1 MQQGRSWETLAFG
14 GGGGGGIGGLP
25 PGGPEALLGGPAAL
39 WAAQARGSWASA
51 SSSSSSA
58 AYWGEDSE
66 GDTGTIKRRGGKD
79 VNADP
84 ETSSIT
90 STGSEEAKQLGRPS
104 PSPITAGGKGLIT
117 RKESRYREPPP
128 TPPGYTALTIS
139 DLAEGQHPAPSVPTS
154 TATHSGRRPPDY
166 TTALQRSRMVT
177 QSPDSH
183 QAHQGA
189 KQRAGGLHRTRSPA
203 EEQEP
208 EEEEEGESLS
218 SKLVALRKPKPVAQH
233 TPETPRP

>member
-1 MQQGRSWETLAFG
+1 MLHVCLQSRKMEKKHQRPHYLHLHVHFFCV
-14 GGGGGGIGGLP
+14 L
-25 PGGPEALLGGPAAL
+25 
-39 WAAQARGSWASA
+39 SA
-51 SSSSSSA
+51 
-58 AYWGEDSE
+58 
-66 GDTGTIKRRGGKD
+66 
-79 VNADP
+79 
-84 ETSSIT
+84 
-90 STGSEEAKQLGRPS
+90 
-104 PSPITAGGKGLIT
+104 

-128 TPPGYTALTIS
+128 TPPGYTALSIS
-139 DLAEGQHPAPSVPTS
+139 DLAEGQPPTQSVPTT
-154 TATHSGRRPPDY
+154 TAAHTGRRPPDY

-203 EEQEP
+203 EEQEA

-218 SKLVALRKPKPVAQH
+218 SKLIALRKAKPVAQH

>member
-1 MQQGRSWETLAFG
+1 MLHLIPPLSPLISHHFYHHYQKEKKNREWIEFRSFSKCLHH
-14 GGGGGGIGGLP
+14 LH
-25 PGGPEALLGGPAAL
+25 LLLHLFCVP
-39 WAAQARGSWASA
+39 SA
-51 SSSSSSA
+51 
-58 AYWGEDSE
+58 
-66 GDTGTIKRRGGKD
+66 
-79 VNADP
+79 
-84 ETSSIT
+84 
-90 STGSEEAKQLGRPS
+90 
-104 PSPITAGGKGLIT
+104 

-154 TATHSGRRPPDY
+154 TVTHTGRRPPDY

-203 EEQEP
+203 EEQEA
-208 EEEEEGESLS
+208 EEEEEGESMS
-218 SKLVALRKPKPVAQH
+218 SKLIALRKPKPVAQH